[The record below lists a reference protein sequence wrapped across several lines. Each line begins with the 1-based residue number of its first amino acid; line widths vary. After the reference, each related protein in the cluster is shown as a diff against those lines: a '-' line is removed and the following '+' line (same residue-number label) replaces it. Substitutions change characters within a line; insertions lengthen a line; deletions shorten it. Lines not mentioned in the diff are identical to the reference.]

1 MLAPHAV
8 EALLADLAWVFF
20 EWVFID
26 MFRLGGCFLIGEK
39 KEGSEEGKRERERER
54 KFEKKKNLKK
64 PQKKKLQKKK
74 LQNKNNNIK
83 LTRASASR
91 MAYHVDTHPVWWYDL
106 VPFQPQ

>member
-1 MLAPHAV
+1 M
-8 EALLADLAWVFF
+8 FF
-20 EWVFID
+20 DW
-26 MFRLGGCFLIGEK
+26 R
-39 KEGSEEGKRERERER
+39 KERGVRGRKERERER
-54 KFEKKKNLKK
+54 KKIRKKKNLKK